1 MRWGDVMSQGSSKSS
16 LGGHKKLTL
25 VDAVAQSVGFMGP
38 VFSIAFLVPLVVGLT
53 AASGNG
59 AGNAAAL
66 SVVVAAVGVI
76 GLGWI
81 IAEYTKKIQAAGSL
95 YTYVSDGLGGRV
107 GAAVGW
113 LYYTGILALSA
124 GILVMIGGTVH
135 DTLLSE
141 FNFHAIPY
149 VGWDIILFAL
159 VAAVMYLGVAL
170 STRLQLVLALISVTV
185 VFIFS
190 VYVVVKSGGLHHLST
205 GFSSSSSPT
214 HWKGVLFGMLYG
226 VLLFTGFESSANLG
240 EETDQPERNIP
251 RAVLFSVIAIT
262 IFYVMGSFAQVAGF
276 HFNMNALGKAAQGIG
291 PLFTL
296 AGPSGQGGFAS
307 VAIRRLVELVVVFD
321 MIAVLIGTAVAASR
335 GIFALARDER
345 LPRQLTTV
353 SRRGTPTGAT
363 VVVLLGYVVV
373 TALTL
378 WSTSFALPNL
388 PEYVSMFSW
397 MSTYGGFA
405 ITIIYLLIAVGA
417 LRGLKDHPA
426 KAKLYLAATVAIV
439 VAGAAIFG
447 GVYKVTAPT
456 EYAPWAAIVIL
467 IVGLIAASAMPKAPE
482 GIADYSALSSSEQ
495 GPLKL

>member
-1 MRWGDVMSQGSSKSS
+1 MSSKPS
-16 LGGHKKLTL
+16 LGGVKKLTL

-38 VFSIAFLVPLVVGLT
+38 VFSIAFLVPLVVGLSS
-53 AASGNG
+53 ASSTG
-59 AGNAAAL
+59 AGNGAAL
-66 SVVVAAVGVI
+66 SVVFAAIGVI

-124 GILVMIGGTVH
+124 GILVMIGGTIH
-135 DTLLSE
+135 DTLNSE

-149 VGWDIILFAL
+149 VDWDILLFVL
-159 VAAVMYLGVAL
+159 VAVVMYFGVAL

-185 VFIFS
+185 VFVFS
-190 VYVVVKSGGLHHLST
+190 LYVIIKSGGLHHLGT
-205 GFSSSSSPT
+205 GFSPNSSPT
-214 HWKGVLFGMLYG
+214 HWKGILFGMLYG

-240 EETDQPERNIP
+240 EETDKPARNIP

-262 IFYVMGSFAQVAGF
+262 VFYVIGSFAQVAGF
-276 HFNMNALGKAAQGIG
+276 HFNLSALGKANSGAG

-296 AGPSGQGGFAS
+296 ASPSAQGGFAGT
-307 VAIRRLVELVVVFD
+307 AIRRLVELVVIFD

-335 GIFALARDER
+335 GVFALARDER
-345 LPRQLTTV
+345 LPKQLT
-353 SRRGTPTGAT
+353 SISKRGTPTGAT
-363 VVVLLGYVVV
+363 GVVLLAYVVV
-373 TALTL
+373 ASLAL
-378 WSTSFALPNL
+378 WSTSFAIPGL
-388 PEYVSMFSW
+388 PEYVSVFSW

-405 ITIIYLLIAVGA
+405 ITVIYLLIAVGA
-417 LRGLKDHPA
+417 LRGLKDHPS
-426 KAKLYLAATVAIV
+426 KAKLYIASAVAII

-456 EYAPWAAIVIL
+456 EYAPWAAVIIL
-467 IVGLIAASAMPKAPE
+467 IVGLIAASVIPKAPE
-482 GIADYSALSSSEQ
+482 GIADYSALSESEQ
-495 GPLKL
+495 RPLKL

>member
-1 MRWGDVMSQGSSKSS
+1 MSEKSSKAS
-16 LGGHKKLTL
+16 LGGAKKLTL

-38 VFSIAFLVPLVVGLT
+38 VFSIAFLVPLVVGISS
-53 AASGNG
+53 ASQNG

-66 SVVVAAVGVI
+66 SVVFAAIGVI

-107 GAAVGW
+107 GSAVGW

-135 DTLLSE
+135 DTLLGE

-149 VGWDIILFAL
+149 VGWDLILFAL
-159 VAAVMYLGVAL
+159 VAGVMYLGVAL

-190 VYVVVKSGGLHHLST
+190 LYVMLKSGGLHHIGT
-205 GFSSSSSPT
+205 GFSPSSSPT

-240 EETDQPERNIP
+240 EETDKPERNIP
-251 RAVLFSVIAIT
+251 RAVLFSVIAIAV
-262 IFYVMGSFAQVAGF
+262 FYVIGSFAQVAGF
-276 HFNMNALGKAAQGIG
+276 HFNLSALGKANAAG
-291 PLFTL
+291 PLFVL
-296 AGPSGQGGFAS
+296 ASPSAQGGFAS

-335 GIFALARDER
+335 GVFALARDER
-345 LPRQLTTV
+345 LPKQLTSV
-353 SRRGTPTGAT
+353 SKRGTPTGAT
-363 VVVLLGYVVV
+363 LIVLLGYVVV
-373 TALTL
+373 GALAL
-378 WSTSFALPNL
+378 WSTSFAIPGL
-388 PEYVSMFSW
+388 PEYVSLFSW

-417 LRGLKDHPA
+417 LRGLKNHPS
-426 KAKLYLAATVAIV
+426 KAKLYGACTVAII

-456 EYAPWAAIVIL
+456 EYAPWVAVIIL
-467 IVGLIAASAMPKAPE
+467 IVGLIVASVMPKSPE
-482 GIADYSALSSSEQ
+482 GIADYSPLIESER

>member
-1 MRWGDVMSQGSSKSS
+1 MSEMSSKTS
-16 LGGHKKLTL
+16 LGGAKKLTL

-66 SVVVAAVGVI
+66 SVVIAAVGVI

-124 GILVMIGGTVH
+124 GILVMIGGTIH
-135 DTLLSE
+135 DTLLGE
-141 FNFHAIPY
+141 FNFHAIAY
-149 VGWDIILFAL
+149 WGWDVILFAL
-159 VAAVMYLGVAL
+159 VAVTMYLGVAL
-170 STRLQLVLALISVTV
+170 STRLQLVLAMISVTV
-185 VFIFS
+185 VLIFS
-190 VYVVVKSGGLHHLST
+190 VYVIIKSGGLHHLGS
-205 GFSSSSSPT
+205 GFSPSSSPT

-240 EETDQPERNIP
+240 EETDRPERNIP

-262 IFYVMGSFAQVAGF
+262 VFYVIGSFAQVAGF
-276 HFNMNALGKAAQGIG
+276 HFNLAALGKANAAG
-291 PLFTL
+291 PLFVL
-296 AGPSGQGGFAS
+296 AGPGSQGGFAG
-307 VAIRRLVELVVVFD
+307 VAVRRLVELVVVFD

-345 LPRQLTTV
+345 LPKALTSV
-353 SRRGTPTGAT
+353 SKRGTPSGAT
-363 VVVLLGYVVV
+363 GVVLFAYIVVGALG
-373 TALTL
+373 L
-378 WSTSFALPNL
+378 WSTSFAITGL
-388 PEYVSMFSW
+388 PEYVSLFSW

-417 LRGLKDHPA
+417 IRGLREHPA
-426 KAKLYLAATVAIV
+426 KAKLYAACTVAIL

-456 EYAPWAAIVIL
+456 EYAPWAAVIIL
-467 IVGLIAASAMPKAPE
+467 IVGLIVASAMPKAPA
-482 GIADYSALSSSEQ
+482 GIADFSALAESEQ

>member
-1 MRWGDVMSQGSSKSS
+1 MSQVSKSS
-16 LGGHKKLTL
+16 LGGAKKLTL

-38 VFSIAFLVPLVVGLT
+38 VFSIAFLVPLVVGIT

-66 SVVVAAVGVI
+66 SVILAAVGVI

-124 GILVMIGGTVH
+124 GILVMIGGTIH
-135 DTLLSE
+135 DTLLGE
-141 FNFHAIPY
+141 FNFHAIAY
-149 VGWDIILFAL
+149 WGWDLILFAL
-159 VAAVMYLGVAL
+159 VAVVMYLGVAL

-185 VFIFS
+185 VLIFS
-190 VYVVVKSGGLHHLST
+190 VYVVIKSAGLHHLGS
-205 GFSSSSSPT
+205 GFSPNSSPT

-240 EETDQPERNIP
+240 EETDKPERNIP
-251 RAVLFSVIAIT
+251 RAVLFSVVAIT
-262 IFYVMGSFAQVAGF
+262 VFYVIGSFAQVAGF
-276 HFNMNALGKAAQGIG
+276 HFNLSALGKANATG
-291 PLFTL
+291 PLFVL
-296 AGPSGQGGFAS
+296 ASPSSQGGFAS
-307 VAIRRLVELVVVFD
+307 VAIRRLVELVVIFD

-353 SRRGTPTGAT
+353 SKRGTPTGAT
-363 VVVLLGYVVV
+363 GLVLLTYVVIG
-373 TALTL
+373 ALAL
-378 WSTSFALPNL
+378 WSTSFAITGL
-388 PEYVSMFSW
+388 PEYVALFSW

-405 ITIIYLLIAVGA
+405 IAIIYLLIAVGA
-417 LRGLKDHPA
+417 LRGLREHPA
-426 KAKLYLAATVAIV
+426 KAKLYVASAV
-439 VAGAAIFG
+439 GFLVTGAAIFG

-456 EYAPWAAIVIL
+456 VYAPYTAVIIL
-467 IVGLIAASAMPKAPE
+467 VVGLIAASVMPKAPE
-482 GIADYSALSSSEQ
+482 GIADYSPLVETEQ